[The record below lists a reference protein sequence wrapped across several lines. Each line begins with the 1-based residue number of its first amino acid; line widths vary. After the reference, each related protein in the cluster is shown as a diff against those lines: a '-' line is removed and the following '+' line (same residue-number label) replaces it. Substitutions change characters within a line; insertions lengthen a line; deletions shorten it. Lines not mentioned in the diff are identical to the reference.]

1 MLHTLQYITICN
13 NRSVLHHS
21 PQEEAKFPDCA
32 GHRVEPSSQPT
43 QRPKLNQNLE
53 MSGKFISACGSVG
66 VFAAVCVCVF
76 RAAHMQIFAVP
87 VISEKRRKKHPKKS
101 RDKQK
106 GFHRR
111 QLEENVAQYFLS

>member
-1 MLHTLQYITICN
+1 
-13 NRSVLHHS
+13 
-21 PQEEAKFPDCA
+21 
-32 GHRVEPSSQPT
+32 
-43 QRPKLNQNLE
+43 

-76 RAAHMQIFAVP
+76 RAAHMQIFAVT

-111 QLEENVAQYFLS
+111 QLEENVAQYFLA